1 MNGVGCTLYEM
12 FDQKG
17 KHREGKNNRGA
28 VTIPLVESTLLEERR
43 KWKI

>member
-17 KHREGKNNRGA
+17 KQRQGKKNKCA
-28 VTIPLVESTLLEERR
+28 VTIPLVESTSLEERR
-43 KWKI
+43 K